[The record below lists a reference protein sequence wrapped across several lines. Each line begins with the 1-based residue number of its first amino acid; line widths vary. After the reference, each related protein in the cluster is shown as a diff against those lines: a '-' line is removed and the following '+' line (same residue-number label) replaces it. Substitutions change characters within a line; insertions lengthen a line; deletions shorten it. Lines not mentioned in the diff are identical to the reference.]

1 MKMEVLQMAEK
12 AKIEEEILEIIH
24 NGTTTKVKVAEKI
37 IESRNIESFEAYEI
51 IDSMVN
57 DGQLIK
63 KNETVGDYDINIT

>member
-1 MKMEVLQMAEK
+1 MAEK

-24 NGTTTKVKVAEKI
+24 NGTTTKVEVAEKI

-63 KNETVGDYDINIT
+63 ENETVGDYDINIT